1 LLDITVPETAKTLFE
16 KVDTYRSQTGNLELI
31 VDMYNEIIATL
42 IPVEKPLMQKR
53 ISTIDKY
60 LQPGMDEL
68 RWNSPG
74 IDKFIRDAM
83 EIVTEVKELVEKM
96 KKNVQTMKELMEGWQ
111 RPLYE
116 RKLKANP
123 PDDVENLH
131 TAAVSSRFEEIRANG
146 KDIAKHMKD
155 TVDAIKPDKKSPIW
169 IAYVDYVNGLVIE
182 GITNGINSS
191 MLYLAE

>member
-1 LLDITVPETAKTLFE
+1 MPETAKTLFE

-96 KKNVQTMKELMEGWQ
+96 KKNVQNNKC
-111 RPLYE
+111 
-116 RKLKANP
+116 
-123 PDDVENLH
+123 
-131 TAAVSSRFEEIRANG
+131 F
-146 KDIAKHMKD
+146 
-155 TVDAIKPDKKSPIW
+155 
-169 IAYVDYVNGLVIE
+169 
-182 GITNGINSS
+182 
-191 MLYLAE
+191 